1 MKFPINKKLSIHQR
15 FGLIEA
21 LEVVAKKYF
30 SDEYICTDCGIC
42 AAVGYQ
48 YIEDADYLTMGRLM
62 REILEEDSILGE
74 YTDTREEWEARANM
88 CLFLVE
94 YLKDTVD

>member
-1 MKFPINKKLSIHQR
+1 MKFLINKKLSLHQR

-30 SDEYICTDCGIC
+30 DEEYLCTACGIC
-42 AAVGYQ
+42 AAV
-48 YIEDADYLTMGRLM
+48 DADYLTMGRLM
-62 REILEEDSILGE
+62 REILEEDIILGK
-74 YTDTREEWEARANM
+74 YTDTREEWEPRANM

-94 YLKDTVD
+94 YLKDTVNQKENHD